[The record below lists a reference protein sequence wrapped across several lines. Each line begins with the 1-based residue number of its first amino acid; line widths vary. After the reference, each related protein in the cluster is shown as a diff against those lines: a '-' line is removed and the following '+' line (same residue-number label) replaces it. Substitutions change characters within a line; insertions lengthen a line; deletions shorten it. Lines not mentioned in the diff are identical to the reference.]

1 MNISV
6 SPLVKSSLV
15 IADGQTDL
23 HMQISYKQ
31 NSPCNSY
38 VDYNKLSGFHLEK
51 KSILKLCGAKRHTK
65 LGWCVTFCTILI
77 SKLLIA
83 PCLCNILCYFWYSL
97 WGSSTVWG

>member
-51 KSILKLCGAKRHTK
+51 KKYFKIV
-65 LGWCVTFCTILI
+65 WCKAPHEIGVVCD
-77 SKLLIA
+77 LLH
-83 PCLCNILCYFWYSL
+83 NSN
-97 WGSSTVWG
+97 